1 MSHQKELIFLLENV
15 SNFSILRTNSPSM
28 IRINEGRQY
37 NLNHYRINSFSLSAD
52 PVNLIISKGF
62 SINFDR
68 NGENIK
74 NSAKKNDSS
83 TFQENSSQKDSK
95 NKKINNL
102 KKKHN
107 KVNKSHKK
115 ELRKN
120 NKENSKKA
128 EKKITLIRPKMFEDE
143 SPPIK
148 NNKNI
153 IQKKEEELKT
163 FKQVPNTLNKIN
175 FTFTNFIN
183 NDLTKKINIIN
194 QKNILKM
201 PTIPLNENKITNN
214 FINNSTINPDY
225 KLKLFPPKPLNTF
238 NVLKFT
244 TNENTSKDEKLNLS
258 NQNTSNISG
267 PIENKNP
274 NESKNFCVKY
284 INTRK
289 GRKSKK
295 SKKNY
300 YESKHTKFSEDNMM
314 RKIKNKIIESSR
326 LLTNKLFFDELKIIN
341 ENYYFCCK
349 EFRKIKGSF
358 SQELNIK
365 FNLYFYLMKIKEIFS
380 LELSHKY
387 TAIENN
393 TNKELIDYIFSEQND
408 NYFTKTKLILN
419 MPFHQYYHDIFLNE
433 NKNWKSS
440 FGIDDNDDRY
450 QIGNLLKSLEEKI
463 EENDNI
469 ENNNIYAQNIN
480 TLAHHYEDFFLSKK
494 TRNVELGNKKED
506 CIKLFME
513 TTTDE
518 QYKYYLDQLKQFK
531 NYYETRSGIKDQP
544 KVKSPFILKY
554 NFIKT
559 DNLKI
564 NEINKI
570 NNIDNN
576 NINNNNFD
584 NLTVVKFKIDT
595 AINKPVNN
603 KENEN
608 KLNTPQKKPEIL
620 FKVDNLE
627 KENNFCGKKRKLDE
641 EDENSEKKNNVEAI
655 EI

>member
-1 MSHQKELIFLLENV
+1 MSHQNDFIFTLENV
-15 SNFSILRTNSPSM
+15 SNFSILSTNNP
-28 IRINEGRQY
+28 IIIQTNKGQQY
-37 NLNHYRINSFSLSAD
+37 NLNHYRINSFTLSAD
-52 PVNLIISKGF
+52 PENLIVSKGF
-62 SINFDR
+62 SINLDG

-83 TFQENSSQKDSK
+83 TFQEISSQKDSK
-95 NKKINNL
+95 NKKISDL

-107 KVNKSHKK
+107 KANKSHKK

-120 NKENSKKA
+120 NKENSKKV

-143 SPPIK
+143 SPSNK
-148 NNKNI
+148 SNKNI
-153 IQKKEEELKT
+153 IQNNENELKA
-163 FKQVPNTLNKIN
+163 FKQVPNSLNKMN
-175 FTFTNFIN
+175 FTFTNFINN

-194 QKNILKM
+194 QNNILKM
-201 PTIPLNENKITNN
+201 PTIPLNMNKLSNN
-214 FINNSTINPDY
+214 FINSSTINPDY
-225 KLKLFPPKPLNTF
+225 KQKLFPPKPLNTF
-238 NVLKFT
+238 NVFKFT
-244 TNENTSKDEKLNLS
+244 KNENALNEEKLNLS
-258 NQNTSNISG
+258 NQNTSNLSG
-267 PIENKNP
+267 QIENKNT

-300 YESKHTKFSEDNMM
+300 FESKHTKFSEDNMM

-326 LLTNKLFFDELKIIN
+326 LLTNKLFFEELKILN
-341 ENYYFCCK
+341 ENYYFCSK

-387 TAIENN
+387 TAVENN
-393 TNKELIDYIFSEQND
+393 TNKELIDYIFSEQNN
-408 NYFTKTKLILN
+408 NYFTKTKKILD
-419 MPFHQYYHDIFLNE
+419 MPFHQYYHDIFLDE

-440 FGIDDNDDRY
+440 LGIDDNDDRY
-450 QIGNLLKSLEEKI
+450 QIGNLLKSLGEKT
-463 EENDNI
+463 EENENR
-469 ENNNIYAQNIN
+469 ENNDLYAQNIN

-506 CIKLFME
+506 CIKQFME

-531 NYYETRSGIKDQP
+531 KYYESRYGIKEEQ
-544 KVKSPFILKY
+544 KLKNPFILKY
-554 NFIKT
+554 NFYNS

-564 NEINKI
+564 NEFNKI
-570 NNIDNN
+570 NKFNN
-576 NINNNNFD
+576 NNNNFD
-584 NLTVVKFKIDT
+584 NLTLIKFKTDT
-595 AINKPVNN
+595 TLNKQANN

-608 KLNTPQKKPEIL
+608 KLNTPQKKPEII

-627 KENNFCGKKRKLDE
+627 KENNFCGKKRKLDK
-641 EDENSEKKNNVEAI
+641 EDENTEKNNNIEAI